1 MTLRRIL
8 SAVLVLGL
16 CGGAALAQEKK
27 ETSLTL
33 EDSIVKALKN
43 NLNVAVEVVGPDLA
57 AAGVTLAREYFMPRF
72 QVDFTGN
79 RYEQPSTWSLQNT
92 GTYIQNSSDAG
103 ATLTQQIPFGGNLSV
118 ALGYTRSKTNQLF
131 QNYNPSYTGQLNFV
145 LNQPLLKNFGLTI
158 SRRSIIVAQNNLN
171 VSRSELKNT
180 LISTV
185 YQVEEAYWNLVYAIE
200 NLKVAQQ
207 SLDLG
212 RDLLAKTKKEVE
224 VGQTAPIEV
233 LSAEAEVASR
243 EASILQAEALI
254 KRRQDQLK
262 ALLNLAADPEGAAQV
277 VVPADKPDFKPFA
290 ITLEEALEKAMAMR
304 PDLDS
309 VKYTIATKRI
319 DARYAKNQ
327 ILPQLDLRLAKTSP
341 GVSGDRY
348 LYPDNNP
355 LLDPIGIVEG
365 SPSQAFRDAFKF
377 LYNNWTVGVTLT
389 LPLGDVFSRARHAQA
404 KLDLDQSL
412 ARLKLQEQ
420 QVYLEVSDAVLTLE
434 TAAKSVEA
442 FRIARELSEKR
453 LEAEMKKL
461 KVGMTTNYFV
471 LQYQNDLANKR
482 SQELRALVDYN
493 VAVANIAKVTGSNLE
508 NRNITF

>member
-1 MTLRRIL
+1 MTIRRIM
-8 SAVLVLGL
+8 SAALVLAL

-27 ETSLTL
+27 ETALTL

-43 NLNVAVEVVGPDLA
+43 NLNVAVEVVGPDMA
-57 AAGVTLAREYFMPRF
+57 AAGLTLAREYFMPRF

-92 GTYIQNSSDAG
+92 GTYVQNSSDAG

-118 ALGYTRSKTNQLF
+118 ALGYNRSKTNQLF

-180 LISTV
+180 LIGTV

-200 NLKVAQQ
+200 SLKVAQQ

-233 LSAEAEVASR
+233 LSAQAEVASR
-243 EASILQAEALI
+243 EAGILQAEALI

-262 ALLNLAADPEGAAQV
+262 ALLNLAADPGGAAQV
-277 VVPADKPDFKPFA
+277 IVPADKPDFKPYA
-290 ITLEEALEKAMAMR
+290 ITLDEALEKAMAMR

-309 VKYTIATKRI
+309 VKYAIATKRI

-327 ILPQLDLRLAKTSP
+327 ILPQLDLRLSKTSP
-341 GVSGDRY
+341 GVSGDRFI
-348 LYPDNNP
+348 YPDDNP
-355 LLDPIGIVEG
+355 FLDPIGVVEG
-365 SPSQAFRDAFKF
+365 SPSEAFRDAFKF

-389 LPLGDVFSRARHAQA
+389 LPLGDVFSRARYAQA

-434 TAAKSVEA
+434 TAAKSVDA

-482 SQELRALVDYN
+482 SQEIRALVDYN
-493 VAVANIAKVTGSNLE
+493 VAVANIAKVTGTNLE